1 MRARDGRED
10 ERKYEWRRRRRRRI
24 ESVRWRWMTDRTMRR
39 GFTEEAGN
47 PKKKKRKKIKM
58 KGRRRREEVPH
69 PSCGTTFPT
78 TPPPRTPCH
87 LLTALFPP

>member
-10 ERKYEWRRRRRRRI
+10 ERKYERRRRRRI

-47 PKKKKRKKIKM
+47 PKKKEKKKD
-58 KGRRRREEVPH
+58 KDEGEKEEGGGGRRCLTRLAAQ
-69 PSCGTTFPT
+69 PSPLH
-78 TPPPRTPCH
+78 H
-87 LLTALFPP
+87 LQGHRVIC